1 MCFSHR
7 ALDGSVTLSEHIRRA
22 VSNLREDSKGMFI
35 GSHYTESGLGHQSES
50 GFLNNDVTWK
60 RSCPRVSLRGC
71 ERIRKVCYFIGL

>member
-1 MCFSHR
+1 MAVLLCQ
-7 ALDGSVTLSEHIRRA
+7 HIRRA

-35 GSHYTESGLGHQSES
+35 GSHYTESSLGHQSES

-60 RSCPRVSLRGC
+60 RSCPRVSLGGC